1 MLDLLSDAQTNGGLL
16 LAVAPIAADEIV
28 ARFQEEGRAATAV
41 VGEVVQSGKGMIRV
55 EP

>member
-16 LAVAPIAADEIV
+16 LSVTPGAAGTVV
-28 ARFQEEGRAATAV
+28 ARFQESGLVATAL
-41 VGEVVQSGKGMIRV
+41 VGEVTGTGKGIIHL